1 MYIKSP
7 TYKSASHKKHYSHTQ
22 KHALELQDSD
32 DLTEEKTKD
41 VRLNG
46 VSNIHRSIFPGEQ
59 SNNNDDDKNVSDLD
73 GHP

>member
-1 MYIKSP
+1 M
-7 TYKSASHKKHYSHTQ
+7 
-22 KHALELQDSD
+22 LQGSD
-32 DLTEEKTKD
+32 DLTDEKTKH

-46 VSNIHRSIFPGEQ
+46 VFNIHRSIFPGEQ